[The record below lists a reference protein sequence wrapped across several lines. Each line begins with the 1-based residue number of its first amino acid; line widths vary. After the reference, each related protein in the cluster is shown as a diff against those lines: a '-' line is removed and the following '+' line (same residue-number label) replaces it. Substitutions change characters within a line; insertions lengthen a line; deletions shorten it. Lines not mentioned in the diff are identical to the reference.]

1 MKNLI
6 KISPLEDES
15 FHADGQMDM
24 MKLIVAFCNFS
35 NALKQEIIC
44 INIFVGEI
52 SDLQTLLRVQIF
64 MPV

>member
-1 MKNLI
+1 MTNFI
-6 KISPLEDES
+6 KISPVGDES

-24 MKLIVAFCNFS
+24 KLIVAICNFA
-35 NALKQEIIC
+35 NAPEQEIIC

-52 SDLQTLLRVQIF
+52 SALQTLLRVQIF